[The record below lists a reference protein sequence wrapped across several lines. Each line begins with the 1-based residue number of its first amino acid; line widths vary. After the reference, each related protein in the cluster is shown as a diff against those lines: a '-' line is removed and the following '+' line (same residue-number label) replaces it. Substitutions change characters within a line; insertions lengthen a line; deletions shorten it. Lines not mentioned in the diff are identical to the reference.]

1 MKSLAIITGASRGIG
16 RSIALA
22 ITDAINSCASEKGLR
37 NCFDDSLTSSL
48 TPRPLISTPL
58 RMVLISRSVDSLY
71 ETARLVQQRCD
82 HAGIIQTSCHE
93 IDLSDLDNLPEKFGR
108 LLESCK
114 KSDYDQCWLINNAGS
129 LGPLG
134 PASYLGSDAS
144 SMKELQHAVN
154 LNITSGIWI
163 SSQFTKSFLKP
174 CKISSSPLIRIVNVS
189 SLCAIEPFPTM
200 SIYCSGKAARDM
212 FHSVLAKENAQ
223 INDDAT
229 TSSITDANN
238 EKSPVPFKVL
248 NYAPGACETSMTDIL
263 AESPGL
269 DGGIHDYFSSAKKD
283 QSLVK
288 ADETAKKLIG
298 LVLKDEFESGSHV
311 DYWDL

>member
-1 MKSLAIITGASRGIG
+1 MD
-16 RSIALA
+16 AL
-22 ITDAINSCASEKGLR
+22 N
-37 NCFDDSLTSSL
+37 
-48 TPRPLISTPL
+48 
-58 RMVLISRSVDSLY
+58 

-82 HAGIIQTSCHE
+82 RDGIIQTSCHE

-134 PASYLGSDAS
+134 PASSFGLDAS
-144 SMKELQHAVN
+144 SMKELQNAVN

-174 CKISSSPLIRIVNVS
+174 CELSRSPLIRIVNVS

-212 FHSVLAKENAQ
+212 FHSVLAKENVQ
-223 INDDAT
+223 SDDNAT
-229 TSSITDANN
+229 TWSKSDANK
-238 EKSPVPFKVL
+238 EKSPLPFKVL

-263 AESPGL
+263 AESPEL
-269 DGGIHDYFSSAKKD
+269 DGGIHDYFSLAKKD
-283 QSLVK
+283 QTLVE

-298 LVLKDEFESGSHV
+298 LVLKDEFESGCHI
-311 DYWDL
+311 DYWDP